1 MKILSYEIKIYVLK
15 DIPNTLLMQKQC
27 ELIDTCFANDD
38 TWSVWHETNQFKNY
52 SFAGFIPVEANK
64 IYREGNVYSFTLRTI
79 NEELGQLFMTNL
91 QNAYTPFL
99 KVLTIKSKILPQV
112 QLTKIYT
119 LTPCV
124 LKTDQGYWRTVM
136 DLDTFERRL
145 RENLIKKY
153 DLINNTKIDE
163 DFQFFSHI
171 KFDNH
176 KPIAVPYKNIK
187 LLGDKVTIMVEP
199 NPSAQKLAY
208 TALGCGLLEAGSRGF
223 GFCGYKFA

>member
-1 MKILSYEIKIYVLK
+1 MKILSFDVKVYVLK
-15 DIPNTLLMQKQC
+15 DISTAKLMQKQC
-27 ELIDTCFANDD
+27 ELIDTCFENDT
-38 TWSVWHETNQFKNY
+38 TWSSWHEANQFKGY
-52 SFAGFIPVEANK
+52 SFAGFIPVEAKK
-64 IYREGNVYSFTLRTI
+64 IYREGNVYSFTLRTVK
-79 NEELGQLFMTNL
+79 EELGQLFMSIL

-99 KVLTIKSKILPQV
+99 KVLTIQSKTLPQV

-119 LTPCV
+119 LTPCI
-124 LKTDQGYWRTVM
+124 LKTDQGYWRTVI
-136 DLDTFERRL
+136 DLDAFEKRL
-145 RENLIKKY
+145 ETNLVKKFNH
-153 DLINNTKIDE
+153 ITNTKIDE
-163 DFQFFSHI
+163 DFPFFSHI

-187 LLGDKVTIMVEP
+187 LLGDKLTLMVEP

>member
-1 MKILSYEIKIYVLK
+1 MKILSYEVKVYVLQ
-15 DIPNTLLMQKQC
+15 DIPTDILMQNQC
-27 ELIDTCFANDD
+27 ELIDTCFANDS
-38 TWSVWHETNQFKNY
+38 TWLRWHEKNQFKQY
-52 SFAGFIPVEANK
+52 SFAGLIPLEATK
-64 IYREGNVYSFTLRTI
+64 VYREGNVYSFTLRTV
-79 NEELGQLFMTNL
+79 NEELGQLFMAKL

-99 KVLTIKSKILPQV
+99 KTLTIQSKILPPV
-112 QLTKIYT
+112 QLAKIYT

-124 LKTDQGYWRTVM
+124 LKTDQGYWRTAM
-136 DLDTFERRL
+136 NLDTFERHL
-145 RENLIKKY
+145 RENLIKKFNY
-153 DLINNTKIDE
+153 ITNTKIDE
-163 DFQFFSHI
+163 DFPFFSHI

-187 LLGDKVTIMVEP
+187 LLGDKLTLMVEP

>member
-1 MKILSYEIKIYVLK
+1 MKILSYEVKIYVLK
-15 DIPNTLLMQKQC
+15 DIPTALLMQKQC
-27 ELIDTCFANDD
+27 ELIDTCFANDP
-38 TWSVWHETNQFKNY
+38 VWLKWHQTNQTKQYTF
-52 SFAGFIPVEANK
+52 SGLIPLEATK

-79 NEELGQLFMTNL
+79 NENLGQLFMSNL

-99 KVLTIKSKILPQV
+99 KVLTIQSKILPQV
-112 QLTKIYT
+112 QLAKIYT

-136 DLDTFERRL
+136 SLNTFERRL
-145 RENLIKKY
+145 RENLIKKFNH
-153 DLINNTKIDE
+153 ITNAKIDE
-163 DFQFFSHI
+163 DFPFFSHI

-187 LLGDKVTIMVEP
+187 LLGDKITLMVEP

-208 TALGCGLLEAGSRGF
+208 TALGCGLLEVGSRGF
-223 GFCGYKFA
+223 GFCGYKFV

>member
-1 MKILSYEIKIYVLK
+1 MKILSYEVKIYVLK

-27 ELIDTCFANDD
+27 ELIDTCFVNDAK
-38 TWSVWHETNQFKNY
+38 WSVWHKTNQFKNY
-52 SFAGFIPVEANK
+52 SFAGCIPVEANK
-64 IYREGNVYSFTLRTI
+64 IYREGNVYSFTLRTF
-79 NEELGQLFMTNL
+79 NEELGQLFMSTL

-112 QLTKIYT
+112 QLAKIYT

-124 LKTDQGYWRTVM
+124 LKTDNGYWRTVM
-136 DLDTFERRL
+136 NLDTFERRL

-153 DLINNTKIDE
+153 NLITNTKIDE
-163 DFQFFSHI
+163 DFTFFSHI

-176 KPIAVPYKNIK
+176 KPIAVPYKNVN
-187 LLGDKVTIMVEP
+187 LLGDKVTLMVEP

-208 TALGCGLLEAGSRGF
+208 AALGCGLLEAGSRGF